1 MARRR
6 TAAQKAATR
15 KLVALNRARARGR
28 STTRRRRRR
37 NPVGQT
43 VARRRRVSSGPVAT
57 YVTNPRRRYRRR
69 RPSTRRR
76 SYRRRNPARRM
87 TLRSIMNQQIIPA
100 AIGGT
105 GAIGLD
111 FLYGQVKGFLPL
123 QLQTDPWQNFAK
135 AGVAILGGMVA
146 GMVVRPATAH
156 QLTQGALTVVMRDA
170 IMGFIPA
177 ETKANLGLG
186 EYMEPGMQMGYYS
199 PGYVAS
205 PQTDAT
211 LGYSNYGDQLTPM
224 GEYMTDMMGQ
234 EM

>member
-1 MARRR
+1 
-6 TAAQKAATR
+6 
-15 KLVALNRARARGR
+15 
-28 STTRRRRRR
+28 
-37 NPVGQT
+37 
-43 VARRRRVSSGPVAT
+43 
-57 YVTNPRRRYRRR
+57 
-69 RPSTRRR
+69 
-76 SYRRRNPARRM
+76 M